1 MSSIKHGFVAFAA
14 ALALIPAAVQA
25 GVVVASSGPSAAT
38 YPVGKQVTPT
48 DRIVLRAGDTLTVL
62 DGNGTRVLKGA
73 GSFTLGQRAAASKR
87 STFAV
92 LTEQRSASRMRTG
105 AVRGVGDA
113 GPVTQ
118 PNLWYVDVAH
128 PGKVCLTGADT
139 VRLWRASSDKLAGYT
154 ITAGAGGASQKVT
167 FGPGDALASWD
178 TKALPLAAGTEYHIA
193 GADGHSPGLVSFAIL
208 PTVPAEPEALAQ
220 QLIANGCTWQLE
232 LLSNAMLTQ
241 G

>member
-1 MSSIKHGFVAFAA
+1 MSSIRNGFIAFAA
-14 ALALIPAAVQA
+14 ALTLIPAAALA
-25 GVVVASSGPSAAT
+25 GVVVASSGPSASG
-38 YPVGKQVTPT
+38 YPVGKQIGAN

-62 DGNGTRVLKGA
+62 DGNGTRVLRGA
-73 GSFTLGQRAAASKR
+73 GSFTLSQRAGASKR

-92 LTEQRSASRMRTG
+92 LTERRSATRMRTG
-105 AVRGVGDA
+105 AVRGVGDT

-128 PGKVCLTGADT
+128 PGKVCLAGTDS

-167 FGPGDALASWD
+167 FGPGDALAGWD
-178 TKALPLAAGTEYHIA
+178 TKTLPLAAGTEYHIA
-193 GADGHSPGLVSFAIL
+193 AADGHSPGTISFAIL
-208 PTVPAEPEALAQ
+208 PEVPAEPEALAQ